1 MRDRR
6 SAAAIG
12 LVLALLGVAALG
24 SSTSDREAGRQSVDL
39 AYALAA
45 GPNGTL
51 TVAGLSRYAATK
63 GAGRQ
68 KVAVARYTAA
78 GALDH
83 SFGIGGRV
91 LTDFGA
97 RSGSG
102 ARSLAVGRDG
112 KTIVAGW
119 AVVGPRD
126 IGFALARYTARG
138 KLDRSFGRN
147 GRVLTYFGG
156 RRSRSSAAA
165 VAIQSDG
172 KVVAAGFFGSGDRS
186 RFALARYTVAGRLD
200 RTFGRGGTVLTGFG
214 RSAEARTV
222 KIQPDRKIVVAGSVL
237 TRTPGYQ
244 DRVKFVLARYRADGT
259 LDRRFGTNGWIATD
273 VGRAGYASALVVQ
286 PDGKLVATG
295 PVYDGLRADLA
306 LVRYTGEGK
315 LDASFG
321 VGGVVVASL
330 GNPQALAIQP
340 DRKLVTAGTR
350 VASRYRQFGLARRLE
365 SGSLDLA
372 FGDSGVL
379 LTDFGIT
386 AEATGVV
393 VQADGKIVAAGTV
406 AGQDFALARYTG
418 SGGLDG
424 SFGKGGK
431 VLTDFGSAW
440 RQ

>member
-1 MRDRR
+1 MRNWR

-12 LVLALLGVAALG
+12 LALALLAVPALG
-24 SSTSDREAGRQSVDL
+24 SSASDRGAGRQSVDL
-39 AYALAA
+39 AYALGA

-51 TVAGLSRYAATK
+51 TVAGLSRYAVTR

-78 GALDH
+78 GTLDQ

-102 ARSLAVGRDG
+102 ASSLAVGRDG

-126 IGFALARYTARG
+126 LGFALARYTARG
-138 KLDRSFGRN
+138 KLDRTFGRN

-156 RRSRSSAAA
+156 PRSRSSAAS
-165 VAIQSDG
+165 VAIQSNG
-172 KVVAAGFFGSGDRS
+172 KVVAAGFFISGDRS
-186 RFALARYTVAGRLD
+186 RFALARYTLAGRLD

-214 RSAEARTV
+214 RSAEARAV
-222 KIQPDRKIVVAGSVL
+222 KIQPDGKIVVAGSVL
-237 TRTPGYQ
+237 TRTPGYR
-244 DRVKFVLARYRADGT
+244 DGVKFALARYRPDGT

-273 VGRAGYASALVVQ
+273 FGRDGYAAALVVQ
-286 PDGKLVATG
+286 ADGKLVATG
-295 PVYDGLRADLA
+295 PMHEGLRTDLA

-315 LDASFG
+315 LDVSFG

-350 VASRYRQFGLARRLE
+350 DASRYRQFGLARRLE
-365 SGSLDLA
+365 SGSLDPD

-406 AGQDFALARYTG
+406 ARQDFALARYTDRG
-418 SGGLDG
+418 TLDG
-424 SFGKGGK
+424 TFGRDGK
-431 VLTDFGSAW
+431 VLTDFGSTW
-440 RQ
+440 RR